1 MLVLLSSNMMGVT
14 SGAETAYQIRSS
26 PLFLVDFLL
35 LNHQVSVQCFL
46 DHCLSICPFPLA
58 TLVSNV
64 LITPLV
70 SSNVPYAS
78 DSYAYVFVKFV
89 ILGHKTKYDYS
100 IV

>member
-1 MLVLLSSNMMGVT
+1 MNVT
-14 SGAETAYQIRSS
+14 SGAETALPNPEFTSVFSGLSVTQSPGFCAVFCG
-26 PLFLVDFLL
+26 PLFIFC
-35 LNHQVSVQCFL
+35 H
-46 DHCLSICPFPLA
+46 FPLA
-58 TLVSNV
+58 TLVSIV

-100 IV
+100 FV